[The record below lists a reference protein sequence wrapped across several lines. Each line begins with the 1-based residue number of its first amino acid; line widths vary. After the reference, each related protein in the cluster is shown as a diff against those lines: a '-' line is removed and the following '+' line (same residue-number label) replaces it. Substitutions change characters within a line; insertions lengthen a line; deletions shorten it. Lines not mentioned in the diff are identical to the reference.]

1 MIVGTLRVRGVLRG
15 SYSLKDKRRVL
26 KSLKDQVHNKFN
38 VSIAETEDQDEL
50 QMAELGVA
58 VVGTDT
64 PFVYSV
70 LSNVEKFVRLFHGF
84 EVTDV
89 ETEVF

>member
-1 MIVGTLRVRGVLRG
+1 MIIGSLRVRGVLRG

-58 VVGTDT
+58 AVGTDT

-70 LSNVEKFVRLFHGF
+70 LSNVEKFVRFFHGF